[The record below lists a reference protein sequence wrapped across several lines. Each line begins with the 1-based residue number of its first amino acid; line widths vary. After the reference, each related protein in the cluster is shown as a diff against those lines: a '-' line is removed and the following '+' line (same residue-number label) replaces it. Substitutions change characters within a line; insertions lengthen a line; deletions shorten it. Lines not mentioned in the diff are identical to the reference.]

1 MSLCNECR
9 NLIDTIDSVLVS
21 CEAHMF
27 AVECKDECKLFLS
40 SKCRDK
46 RKMEKNNKAV
56 EDVRLKE
63 YEDAM
68 FE

>member
-9 NLIDTIDSVLVS
+9 NLIDIIDSTLVS

-27 AVECKDECKLFLS
+27 SVECKNECKLFLS

-46 RKMEKNNKAV
+46 RKIEKNNRAV
-56 EDVRLKE
+56 ENVLLKE
-63 YEDAM
+63 YEDVM

>member
-1 MSLCNECR
+1 MSLCNDCR

-27 AVECKDECKLFLS
+27 AVKCKNECSLYLS

-46 RKMEKNNKAV
+46 HKIEKNNKAV
-56 EDVRLKE
+56 EDIRLRE
-63 YEDAM
+63 YENAM
-68 FE
+68 LK